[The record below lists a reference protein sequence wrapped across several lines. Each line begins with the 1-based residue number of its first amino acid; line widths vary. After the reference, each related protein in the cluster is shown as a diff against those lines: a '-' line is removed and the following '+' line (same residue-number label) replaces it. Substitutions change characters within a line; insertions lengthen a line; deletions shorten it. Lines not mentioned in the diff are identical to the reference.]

1 MNWME
6 SFLIGAV
13 ISSTDAASVFSI
25 LRSKSLNLKDGT
37 ASLLELESGSNDP
50 MAYMLTMIGLV
61 LVGNGETSSIGYML
75 FAQICYGILIGV
87 AVAILGILL
96 LQKTAVVSEG
106 LDTIFI
112 LTLMLISYSLPLIIG
127 GNGYLSVYITGIIL
141 GNSKIKNKYI
151 MVHFFDG
158 ITGLAQILIFFLLGL
173 LAFPHKLPEVFLSSA
188 LIATFLLLVA
198 RPASI
203 FLLLKPFK
211 CSTKQC
217 LLVSWAGLRGAAS
230 IVFAIAVM
238 ASKIGLNNDIFHIV
252 FFVSLLSVSLQGSL
266 LPIMATKLDMVDEN
280 SDVRKTFNDY
290 QDEAAITMMRF
301 FIPEGHNWENRKISE
316 VSMPTGSLALMIK
329 RGEETLVPRGE
340 TVILANDNLILSVPS
355 YTGETDVNLKE
366 IVIGKNHVWCG
377 KSIQELN
384 LPKDILV
391 AMIKRGDESIIPRGK
406 TLLEENDIVVI
417 YN

>member
-1 MNWME
+1 
-6 SFLIGAV
+6 
-13 ISSTDAASVFSI
+13 
-25 LRSKSLNLKDGT
+25 
-37 ASLLELESGSNDP
+37 
-50 MAYMLTMIGLV
+50 
-61 LVGNGETSSIGYML
+61 
-75 FAQICYGILIGV
+75 
-87 AVAILGILL
+87 
-96 LQKTAVVSEG
+96 
-106 LDTIFI
+106 
-112 LTLMLISYSLPLIIG
+112 
-127 GNGYLSVYITGIIL
+127 
-141 GNSKIKNKYI
+141 
-151 MVHFFDG
+151 
-158 ITGLAQILIFFLLGL
+158 
-173 LAFPHKLPEVFLSSA
+173 
-188 LIATFLLLVA
+188 
-198 RPASI
+198 
-203 FLLLKPFK
+203 
-211 CSTKQC
+211 
-217 LLVSWAGLRGAAS
+217 
-230 IVFAIAVM
+230 
-238 ASKIGLNNDIFHIV
+238 
-252 FFVSLLSVSLQGSL
+252 
-266 LPIMATKLDMVDEN
+266 MATKLDMVDEN

-406 TLLEENDIVVI
+406 TVLEENDIVVV